1 VRYSRRLNSDY
12 TSPVQRKVQVSRLDA
27 PMQQLQTEDGTAM
40 SEVNPWLWQFGRG
53 RPRLAGLTVEQTTVS
68 LRVTIVRQANA
79 SEARKKRGAEIRRSR
94 KADQA

>member
-1 VRYSRRLNSDY
+1 MRYSRRLNSDY
-12 TSPVQRKVQVSRLDA
+12 TSPVQPAQGSGFSFGCADA
-27 PMQQLQTEDGTAM
+27 TAAGTAM

-68 LRVTIVRQANA
+68 LRVTTVRQANA